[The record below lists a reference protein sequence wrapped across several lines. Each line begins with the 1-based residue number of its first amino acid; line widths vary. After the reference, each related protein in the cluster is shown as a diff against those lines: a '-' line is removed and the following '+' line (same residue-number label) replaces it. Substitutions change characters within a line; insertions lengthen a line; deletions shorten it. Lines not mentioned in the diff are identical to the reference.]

1 VRPLPNGVLVYGDE
15 AKRLDALSPPAVP
28 RAEVIDELCDAV
40 FEGRPAL
47 HSGEWGLATLE
58 VCVAMLRS
66 AREGVEVALRHQQ
79 APERGAAMG

>member
-1 VRPLPNGVLVYGDE
+1 
-15 AKRLDALSPPAVP
+15 VP

-66 AREGVEVALRHQQ
+66 AREGAEVALRHQQ
-79 APERGAAMG
+79 APAHGPAMG